1 MQIKIFN
8 IIDILIIEDE
18 VDIREG
24 ISEYLSEV
32 GYEVKVASDGQEGID
47 LFRQNKFDL
56 VLLDIMLPKIN
67 GFGVLSQIRETSNVP
82 VIMLTAM
89 NDDYSQIMSFNE
101 KADDYITKPFSVV
114 ILHKRIEALL
124 RRIQGKENKNKW
136 LYKDVEVDFLGF
148 SAKKQGK
155 TVDLKPKEIK
165 LLELL
170 LKYKNQV
177 LTRSQMLDNLWDV
190 EETPLDRVIDV
201 YIKHIRKKLGIDCI
215 ITVKGI
221 GYKFEE
227 KL

>member
-1 MQIKIFN
+1 MSIN
-8 IIDILIIEDE
+8 ILIIEDE

-32 GYEVKVASDGQEGID
+32 GYEVKVTSDGQEGID

-124 RRIQGKENKNKW
+124 RRIPGKENTNKW
-136 LYKDVEVDFLGF
+136 LYKDVEVYFLGF

-201 YIKHIRKKLGIDCI
+201 YIKNIRKKLGIDCI

>member
-1 MQIKIFN
+1 MSIN
-8 IIDILIIEDE
+8 ILIIEDE

-32 GYEVKVASDGQEGID
+32 GHEVKVASDGQEGID

-124 RRIQGKENKNKW
+124 RRIQGKENTNKW

-201 YIKHIRKKLGIDCI
+201 YIKNIRKKLGIDCI

>member
-1 MQIKIFN
+1 MSIN
-8 IIDILIIEDE
+8 ILIIEDE

-124 RRIQGKENKNKW
+124 RRIPGKENTNKW
-136 LYKDVEVDFLGF
+136 LYKDVEV
-148 SAKKQGK
+148 
-155 TVDLKPKEIK
+155 
-165 LLELL
+165 LELL

-201 YIKHIRKKLGIDCI
+201 YIKNIRKKLGIDCI

>member
-1 MQIKIFN
+1 MSIN
-8 IIDILIIEDE
+8 ILIIEDE

-101 KADDYITKPFSVV
+101 KADDYITKPFYVV
-114 ILHKRIEALL
+114 ILNKRIEALL
-124 RRIQGKENKNKW
+124 RRIPGKENTNKW

-201 YIKHIRKKLGIDCI
+201 YIKNIRKKLGIDCI